1 MHFQNIKNV
10 NFVNHYN
17 LSKKDF
23 MPDEKQPSSK
33 NITSLDIQAKEL
45 GTGGN
50 LSPETDENLY
60 KKRMQKRKDVQSK
73 RLQVRK
79 TKKGLLIV
87 FTGNGKGKTTA
98 SLGMALR
105 TIGHGHKVAIIQF
118 IKGGWTT
125 GEEKALKILSS
136 NISWHAL
143 GEGFTWETQDRV
155 RDEVLVKEA
164 WQIAKKFIK
173 DESYKL
179 IILDEINI
187 ATKLGYLSPE
197 EIITFIK
204 SLDNRKNHIV
214 LTGRGAS
221 ESIINQADLVT
232 EMKLIKH
239 PFKEQGIKA
248 QACVEF

>member
-1 MHFQNIKNV
+1 
-10 NFVNHYN
+10 
-17 LSKKDF
+17 
-23 MPDEKQPSSK
+23 MPGEKQTSSRK
-33 NITSLDIQAKEL
+33 ITSLDLQAKEL
-45 GTGGN
+45 GLGGK
-50 LSPETDENLY
+50 LSPETDESLY
-60 KKRMQKRKDVQSK
+60 KKRMQQRKNVQSK
-73 RLQVRK
+73 RLKLRK

-105 TIGHGHKVAIIQF
+105 TIGHGYKVAIVQF

-125 GEEKALKILSS
+125 GEEKALKMLSP

-155 RDEVLVKEA
+155 RDEELVKEA
-164 WQIAKKFIK
+164 WKVAKKFIIN
-173 DESYKL
+173 ESYKL

-187 ATKLGYLSPE
+187 ATKLGYLSTD
-197 EIITFIK
+197 EIISFIQ
-204 SLDNRKNHIV
+204 SLNDRKNHIV

-232 EMKLIKH
+232 EMKLIRH

-248 QACVEF
+248 QACIEF

>member
-1 MHFQNIKNV
+1 MS
-10 NFVNHYN
+10 
-17 LSKKDF
+17 SKKPPF
-23 MPDEKQPSSK
+23 SR
-33 NITSLDIQAKEL
+33 NITNLDIQAKDL
-45 GTGGN
+45 GIGGKS
-50 LSPETDENLY
+50 SPETDESLY

-73 RLQVRK
+73 RLKIRK

-105 TIGHGHKVAIIQF
+105 TIGHGKKVAIIQF

-125 GEEKALKILSS
+125 GEEKALKNLSS
-136 NISWHAL
+136 NISWHTL

-155 RDEVLVKEA
+155 RDEELVKEA
-164 WQIAKKFIK
+164 WQIAKTFIE

-187 ATKLGYLSPE
+187 ATKLGYLSAE
-197 EIITFIK
+197 EIITYIK
-204 SLDNRKNHIV
+204 SLNNRKSHIV

-248 QACVEF
+248 QECVEF

>member
-1 MHFQNIKNV
+1 MPGEEQTPF
-10 NFVNHYN
+10 
-17 LSKKDF
+17 KK
-23 MPDEKQPSSK
+23 
-33 NITSLDIQAKEL
+33 ITSLDLQAKEL
-45 GTGGN
+45 GIGGK
-50 LSPETDENLY
+50 LSPETDESLY
-60 KKRMQKRKDVQSK
+60 KKRMQQRKDIQSK
-73 RLQVRK
+73 RLKVRK

-98 SLGMALR
+98 SLGMVLR
-105 TIGHGHKVAIIQF
+105 AIGHGHKVAIIQF

-125 GEEKALKILSS
+125 GEEKALKMLST

-155 RDEVLVKEA
+155 RDEELVTGA
-164 WQIAKKFIK
+164 WQVAKKYIQ

-187 ATKLGYLSPE
+187 ATKLGYLSPK
-197 EIITFIK
+197 EIITFIQ
-204 SLDNRKNHIV
+204 SLNNRKNHIV

-221 ESIINQADLVT
+221 HSIINQADLVT

-248 QACVEF
+248 QECIEF

>member
-1 MHFQNIKNV
+1 MPEEEQPA
-10 NFVNHYN
+10 
-17 LSKKDF
+17 SKKF
-23 MPDEKQPSSK
+23 S
-33 NITSLDIQAKEL
+33 SLDLQAKEL
-45 GTGGN
+45 GIGGK
-50 LSPETDENLY
+50 LSPETDESLY
-60 KKRMQKRKDVQSK
+60 KKRMQQRKDIQSK
-73 RLQVRK
+73 RLQARK

-125 GEEKALKILSS
+125 GEEKALKNLSS
-136 NISWHAL
+136 NIIWHSL

-155 RDEVLVKEA
+155 RDEKLVKEA
-164 WQIAKKFIK
+164 WHIAKTFIA

-187 ATKLGYLSPE
+187 ATKLGYLSAE

-204 SLDNRKNHIV
+204 GLNNRKNHIV

-232 EMKLIKH
+232 EMKLIRH

-248 QACVEF
+248 QKCVEF